1 MIPIKLSLAGFLSYR
16 EPVEIDFTGIDL
28 ACISGPNGAGKS
40 SLLDGITWA
49 LFGQARKRDDA
60 VVNIQSQSAKVTFTF
75 SYEGNVYSIQRVKP
89 KEKTTLLEF
98 HIKTGE
104 DSWKPLTER
113 TMRAT
118 EDRIRETLRLD
129 YETFV
134 NASFFL
140 QGKADQFTQQPPGD
154 RKRILSSILGLEVW
168 EAYRKKAV
176 DERKAV
182 ENQIAEVDGRLQ
194 EINAELAQEDVRF
207 KRLQELEGVLKT
219 VGEALAAQKKV
230 VEEMRQRMASVNEQE
245 KLVATI
251 AAQVERGEQNLTEL
265 EERLEKREAEK
276 ETYSGVIGRAKDI
289 DSAYADWQ
297 EAKKELERWNETADR
312 FHEHEQ
318 RRHAP
323 LTEIETERARLETEL
338 DNLIQ
343 DQKLLE
349 QAEAENK
356 ELETNRKTL
365 EAEIAEIEKSI
376 TERAKL
382 EEEREETIRKQ
393 SEAIGE
399 NPLLKAEMEDLKA
412 RIDKLESTS
421 DSVCPTCGQQLTAKE
436 RKNLIAALSTQGK
449 QMGDKYRANQTLIQ
463 EVGEKVQSLEKEIEA
478 FSREDVHLKD
488 KSGQL
493 IQINTQ
499 LETIQK
505 QRTAWEKDGA
515 VQLKEIET
523 QLEKES
529 YAPEARKTLTAIDK
543 ELKKIGY
550 DVSGHDALRKQ
561 EMELR
566 QAEIDLRELENARAV
581 LAPLDRE
588 INELQTQIKEAK
600 KDLKAQVKQHE
611 DAAVALAVAQAEAP
625 DVAEAERKMLE
636 LQEEENKVRMEVGG
650 ARQEVNILD
659 MQKTRKTKL
668 EAEREEH
675 AQMVAQYAALERA
688 FGKNGVPA
696 MLIEQALPQIET
708 KANEI
713 LDRLTNG
720 NMSIR
725 FVTQQAYKDTTRED
739 LRETLDIQISDTVGM
754 RDYEMFSGGEAF
766 RINFAIRL
774 ALSEVLA
781 QRAGARLQTLVI
793 DEGFGSQDD
802 IGRQRLIEAISM
814 VRKDFAL
821 ILVITHID
829 YLKDFFPTRLEVT
842 KTAMGSMVDVI

>member
-1 MIPIKLSLAGFLSYR
+1 MIPIKLSLSGFLSYR

-60 VVNIQSQSAKVTFTF
+60 VVNMQSQSAQVTFTF

-89 KEKTTLLEF
+89 KGKTTLLEF
-98 HIKTGE
+98 HIQTGE
-104 DSWKPLTER
+104 NAWKPLTER

-140 QGKADQFTQQPPGD
+140 QGKADQFTQQPAGD
-154 RKRILSSILGLEVW
+154 RKRILSSILGLEIW
-168 EAYRKKAV
+168 ETYRKKAV
-176 DERKAV
+176 EERKAV
-182 ENQIAEVDGRLQ
+182 ENLIAEVDGRLQ

-219 VGEALAAQKKV
+219 VGEGLTAQKKV
-230 VEEMRQRMASVNEQE
+230 VEEMRHRMASVKEQE
-245 KLVATI
+245 KLVETI
-251 AAQVERGEQNLTEL
+251 ATQVERGDQNLAEL

-276 ETYSGVIGRAKDI
+276 ETYSDVLSRAKDI
-289 DSAYADWQ
+289 DAAYAAWQ
-297 EAKKELERWNETADR
+297 EVKKELERWNETADR

-343 DQKLLE
+343 QQESLKE
-349 QAEAENK
+349 SEVENK
-356 ELETNRKTL
+356 ELEATRKTL
-365 EAEIAEIEKSI
+365 EAEIAVIEKSI
-376 TERAKL
+376 AERDKL
-382 EEEREETIRKQ
+382 EEERENTIRKQ
-393 SEAIGE
+393 SEAMGE

-412 RIDKLESTS
+412 RIDQLESTD

-436 RKNLIAALSTQGK
+436 RKKLIASLSAQGK
-449 QMGDKYRANQTLIQ
+449 QMGDTYRANQTLIQ
-463 EVGEKVQSLEKEIEA
+463 EVGEKVQILEKEIAA
-478 FSREDVHLKD
+478 FSQEDEQLKE
-488 KSGQL
+488 KTSRL
-493 IQINTQ
+493 IQIDTQ
-499 LETIQK
+499 LEAIQK
-505 QRTAWEKDGA
+505 LRTAWEKDGA
-515 VQLKEIET
+515 VQVKEIEI

-529 YAPEARKTLTAIDK
+529 YAPEARKNLAAIDK

-550 DVSGHDALRKQ
+550 DISGHEALRKQ
-561 EMELR
+561 EIELR

-588 INELQTQIKEAK
+588 INELQAQIKEAQ
-600 KDLKAQVKQHE
+600 KDLKAQRKQFE
-611 DAAVALAVAQAEAP
+611 EAAAALAVAQAEAP

-659 MQKTRKTKL
+659 TQKVRKTKL
-668 EAEREEH
+668 EAEREAH
-675 AQMVAQYAALERA
+675 AQMVAQYATLERA

-713 LDRLTNG
+713 LGRLTNG
-720 NMSIR
+720 SMSLR
-725 FVTQQAYKDTTRED
+725 FITQQAYKDTTRED

-781 QRAGARLQTLVI
+781 QRAGSRLQTLVI

-802 IGRQRLIEAISM
+802 IGRQRLIEAIGM
-814 VRKDFAL
+814 VREDFAV

>member
-1 MIPIKLSLAGFLSYR
+1 MIPIKLSLSGFLSYR
-16 EPVEIDFTGIDL
+16 EPVEIDFAGVDL

-60 VVNIQSQSAKVTFTF
+60 VVNMQSQSAQVTFTF

-89 KEKTTLLEF
+89 KGKTTLLEF
-98 HIKTGE
+98 HIQT
-104 DSWKPLTER
+104 DQDAWKPLTER
-113 TMRAT
+113 TMRET

-140 QGKADQFTQQPPGD
+140 QGKADQFTQQPAGD

-168 EAYRKKAV
+168 EAYRKKTV
-176 DERKAV
+176 EERKSV
-182 ENQIAEVDGRLQ
+182 ESHIAELDGRLQ

-207 KRLQELEGVLKT
+207 RRLAELESMLKT
-219 VGEALAAQKKV
+219 VGEGLAAQKKV
-230 VEEMRQRMASVNEQE
+230 VEEMRHRMASVKEQE
-245 KLVATI
+245 KLVETI
-251 AAQVERGEQNLTEL
+251 ASQVEREEQNLAEL
-265 EERLEKREAEK
+265 EERLQKREAEK
-276 ETYSGVIGRAKDI
+276 ETYSGVLGRAKDI
-289 DSAYADWQ
+289 EAAYTAWQ

-343 DQKLLE
+343 QQESLKE
-349 QAEAENK
+349 AEAENK
-356 ELETNRKTL
+356 ELEATRKSL
-365 EAEIAEIEKSI
+365 ETEIAAIEKSI
-376 TERAKL
+376 AERVKL

-393 SEAIGE
+393 SEAMGE
-399 NPLLKAEMEDLKA
+399 NPLLKAEMEDLKS
-412 RIDKLESTS
+412 RIEQLESAS

-436 RKNLIAALSTQGK
+436 RKNLIAVLSTQGT
-449 QMGDKYRANQTLIQ
+449 QMGDKYRANQNLIR
-463 EVGEKVQSLEKEIEA
+463 EVGAKVQVLEKEIDA
-478 FSREDVHLKD
+478 FSQVDEQLKE
-488 KSGQL
+488 KTGQL
-493 IQINTQ
+493 IQINTH
-499 LETIQK
+499 LEASQK
-505 QRTAWEKDGA
+505 QRDAWEKDGA
-515 VQLKEIET
+515 AQLKEIET
-523 QLEKES
+523 QLDKEK
-529 YAPEARKTLTAIDK
+529 YAPEARKTLAAIDK

-561 EMELR
+561 EIELR

-581 LAPLDRE
+581 LTPLDRE
-588 INELQTQIKEAK
+588 INELQTQIKEAQ
-600 KDLKAQVKQHE
+600 KDLKAQENQYQE
-611 DAAVALAVAQAEAP
+611 AIAALAVAQAEAP

-659 MQKTRKTKL
+659 TQKTRKTKL
-668 EAEREEH
+668 ETERETH
-675 AQMVAQYAALERA
+675 AQMVAQYTALERA

-713 LDRLTNG
+713 LGRLTNG

-725 FVTQQAYKDTTRED
+725 FITQQAYKDKTRED
-739 LRETLDIQISDTVGM
+739 LRETLDIQISDTAGM

-802 IGRQRLIEAISM
+802 IGRQRLIEAINM
-814 VRKDFAL
+814 VKKDFAV

-842 KTAMGSMVDVI
+842 KTAQGSMVEVL